1 MSTKKES
8 KKSSGEIVLRLRKE
22 DILTVVFIISIIVTV
37 FCGIRAY
44 IKSEESRVA
53 YENYLKNEENS
64 QFSVY
69 ANDEMAFT
77 MNYPKTWGYQ
87 ELDRQLS
94 KAILDTVTKD
104 APFNMYTIKLPT
116 EMAPVVFASQSDSG
130 NLASFMSLSIRGC
143 NVNSDKLDELVPILS
158 DELSALILSDAGD
171 ATAEEADKTYIP
183 VDDLTILSSE
193 VRNNQIYIQIKTKY
207 QEQEL
212 YYTSVA
218 TIVGKNLVQ
227 LILGSGAADSDAV
240 RNLPSILNSFK
251 CVSKVTGKV
260 DNESDVIGSG
270 LLAPQELPDEYIKVL
285 QEYYSDDETSLQIE
299 GHVENLT
306 GDEIGEI
313 SSWHSHE
320 GSSDGE

>member
-1 MSTKKES
+1 MATKKNAN
-8 KKSSGEIVLRLRKE
+8 KSNDEFVLRFRKE

-37 FCGIRAY
+37 LCGVKAY
-44 IKSEESRVA
+44 IRSEESRVA

-69 ANDEMAFT
+69 ANNEMAFT
-77 MNYPKTWGYQ
+77 INYPKTWGYQ
-87 ELDRQLS
+87 ELDRKLS
-94 KAILDTVTKD
+94 QAILDTVTKD

-116 EMAPVVFASQSDSG
+116 EMAPVVFASSSESG
-130 NLASFMSLSIRGC
+130 NLSSFMSLSIRGC
-143 NVNSDKLDELVPILS
+143 NVNSDRLKELVPILS

-171 ATAEEADKTYIP
+171 ASAEEADKTYIP
-183 VDDLTILSSE
+183 AEDLTILSSE

-207 QEQEL
+207 QEQDL

-227 LILGSGAADSDAV
+227 LILGSGSAESDAV
-240 RNLPSILNSFK
+240 NLLPNMLNSFK
-251 CVSKVTGKV
+251 TVSKVHGKV
-260 DNESDVIGSG
+260 DNETDVIGSN

-285 QEYYSDDETSLQIE
+285 QEYYDEDEATLQIE
-299 GHVENLT
+299 GHVESLT
-306 GDEIGEI
+306 GDEIGEV

-320 GSSDGE
+320 NEE